1 MPRKQVGAQTRK
13 PAYKALV
20 ISDLHVGSTTAVI
33 PRGFVT
39 AEGNK
44 IGLNSVQEF
53 LARCWDDFERWAIG
67 QLEGSNYAL
76 ILNGDLID
84 GDHHGTKQIW
94 SKDTQDQVAACVKL
108 LANLTR
114 RASRVYVV
122 RGTESHT
129 NNSEGSIARALNAE
143 VNPSNGTQVFDR
155 LHLTIHGCRCAWSHH
170 IATSVRSN
178 GEASALS
185 SVLTEEFVQA
195 ARNGHEPRQFIGRAH
210 RHKFGVFSNGRG
222 TVAVSPPWQMLTR
235 FGHKVA
241 PEART
246 QPGGYILDWS
256 GKPLGALPEVVERTY
271 DAPEEPELYA

>member
-1 MPRKQVGAQTRK
+1 M
-13 PAYKALV
+13 
-20 ISDLHVGSTTAVI
+20 
-33 PRGFVT
+33 PRGFTT
-39 AEGNK
+39 AEGNE

-53 LARCWDDFERWAIG
+53 LADCWDDFEGWALG
-67 QLEGSNYAL
+67 QLAGSNYAL
-76 ILNGDLID
+76 VLNGDLID

-94 SKDTQDQVAACVKL
+94 SKGIQDQVAACVLLLSKL
-108 LANLTR
+108 TQ
-114 RASRVYVV
+114 RASKVYVV

-129 NNSEGSIARALNAE
+129 NDSENSIAKALRAE
-143 VNPSNGTQVFDR
+143 KNPSNTRGDLHVFDR
-155 LHLTIHGCRCAWSHH
+155 LHLTVNGCRCVWSHH

-195 ARNGHEPRQFIGRAH
+195 ARNGHQPRQFIGRAH

-235 FGHKVA
+235 FGHKVV

-256 GKPLGALPEVVERTY
+256 GKPLGALPDVIDRTY